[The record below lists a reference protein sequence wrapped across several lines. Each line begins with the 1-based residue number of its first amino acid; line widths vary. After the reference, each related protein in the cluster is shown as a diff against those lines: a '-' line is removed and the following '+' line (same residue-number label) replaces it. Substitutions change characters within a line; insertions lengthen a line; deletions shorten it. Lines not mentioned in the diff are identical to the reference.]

1 MDLFKDIELQTGK
14 REFKP
19 DTLFLH
25 PVVKLFAMS
34 CGGEKEIGYYPDDL
48 ENLVVEQS
56 PSPQVKLVGWTQPH
70 TKKTQALLFWGI
82 FPLFPSPINNFC
94 SQGVSVYDN
103 LIILACVLCLS
114 VSLLWKAA
122 LQSPHW

>member
-1 MDLFKDIELQTGK
+1 MDLFKDIDIGK

-34 CGGEKEIGYYPDDL
+34 CGVGGEEIGYYPDDL

-56 PSPQVKLVGWTQPH
+56 PSPQVKLVGWIQPH
-70 TKKTQALLFWGI
+70 TKKT
-82 FPLFPSPINNFC
+82 
-94 SQGVSVYDN
+94 
-103 LIILACVLCLS
+103 
-114 VSLLWKAA
+114 
-122 LQSPHW
+122 